1 MSEILLNIIGYATI
15 ILTTI
20 AITVGIIAVIA
31 NFINFMKN
39 TIQCPFCK
47 EYINKEATKCPKCQ
61 SVLEE
66 GK

>member
-1 MSEILLNIIGYATI
+1 MTNFWLII
-15 ILTTI
+15 ILI
-20 AITVGIIAVIA
+20 ISIGIPFFLAYA
-31 NFINFMKN
+31 EMKGKKP
-39 TIQCPFCK
+39 CPFCK